1 MECTINKL
9 PNLFVV
15 DIQKKE
21 NSFSSSI
28 GSIVTTKIKPN
39 SVGAAN
45 LKSQLEY
52 NKEDAEVWV
61 FVAGGAPTN

>member
-1 MECTINKL
+1 MECVINKL

-21 NSFSSSI
+21 NGLSSVINSV
-28 GSIVTTKIKPN
+28 VTTKLKPN
-39 SVGAAN
+39 SVSAAN

-52 NKEDAEVWV
+52 NQEDAEIWV
-61 FVAGGAPTN
+61 FVAGGAPI

>member
-1 MECTINKL
+1 MECIINKA

-21 NSFSSSI
+21 NNISSSI
-28 GSIVTTKIKPN
+28 SSIVTTKLKPN

-45 LKSQLEY
+45 LKSAIDY
-52 NKEDAEVWV
+52 HGDDAEVWV
-61 FVAGGAPTN
+61 FVGGQAQI

>member
-21 NSFSSSI
+21 NSISSVIDSI
-28 GSIVTTKIKPN
+28 ITTKIKPN
-39 SVGAAN
+39 SIGAAN

-61 FVAGGAPTN
+61 FVAGGAPI